1 MPLPLTHAAPA
12 DGGDDNPAAAVVLL
26 RAALVAAGEADAP
39 VEVLDHL
46 LEAIRELEDYAAA

>member
-1 MPLPLTHAAPA
+1 MPPPLTHLALA
-12 DGGDDNPAAAVVLL
+12 DDGDDNPAAAVVLL